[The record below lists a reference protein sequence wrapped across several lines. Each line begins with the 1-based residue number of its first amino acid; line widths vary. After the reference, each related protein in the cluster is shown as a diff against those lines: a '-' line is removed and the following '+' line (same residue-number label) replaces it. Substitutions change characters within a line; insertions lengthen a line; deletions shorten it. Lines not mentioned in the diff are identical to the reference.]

1 MNWTTDYTQRLR
13 GWADLRDRAS
23 SLPKQEALQLINDW
37 WFRTPWRPYL
47 LHWDD
52 WQTWPDPWQLLEEN
66 QFCDL
71 ARALGILY
79 TVHLCDIASTVAI
92 AQCSET
98 HLVLVDGGLYVL
110 NWEPG
115 TLLNIASQKIKI
127 TKTLA
132 SVDLPQLMS

>member
-1 MNWTTDYTQRLR
+1 MNWTTDYTQRLKA
-13 GWADLRDRAS
+13 WADLRRQAG
-23 SLPKQEALQLINDW
+23 SLPKQQALQLINDW
-37 WFRTPWRPYL
+37 WFGTPWRPYL

-79 TVHLCDIASTVAI
+79 TVHLCEIASTVAI
-92 AQCSET
+92 AQHSDR
-98 HLVLVDGGLYVL
+98 HLVLVDDGLYVL
-110 NWEPG
+110 NWEAG
-115 TLLNIASQKIKI
+115 VLVNIASPKIII